1 MIMNKENGRLG
12 GKRLGLIASTFAL
25 CVGATGVAMAANVLQ
40 DVRYTSAPGGKVDI
54 TLQFAEPVGKVQA
67 FTTDTPPR
75 IAIDLPDTSN
85 ALKQRRVA
93 VGSGATSAVTAAE
106 SGGRTRVVV
115 DLFRPA
121 GYTTRSDGN
130 LLVLTVDAGAQ
141 KNTASTAMANA
152 ADPLKRTASD
162 LAVSNVDFRR
172 GENGSGRVILRFNG
186 EGASADM
193 RTEGNQVFVDISNAQ
208 IPERLRR
215 QLDVTDFATPV
226 QSLEPRSNAG
236 GSRLVINTN
245 GPSDTM
251 AYQTGNEYVVEV
263 TPKNNPAANL
273 KAAGAV
279 TSGGEVKRYVGK
291 PVTFNFQ
298 DVPVR
303 TVLQLIAEE
312 SSLNVVASDTVSGNL
327 TLRLINVPWD
337 QALEII
343 LRAKSLDQRR
353 DGNVVWIAPQKEL
366 ADFEQ
371 ARADARIAMEVRA
384 ELKTEYI
391 PINYGTAEDIANLL
405 TEDAKTAE
413 SSSGGSNGKSA
424 DTGQRGFISPRGS
437 VSFDSRSNTL
447 LVSDTE
453 KNIEQIKELLKV
465 VDRPVDQVLIE
476 ARIVIANESFAR
488 ELGARFGISNPNT
501 NANST
506 SSISGNLGSNLSNI
520 TSINSTNLAN
530 ANALARWQHDVQA
543 AISRGTFPPARPD
556 LLVPTITRGLM
567 SDLAV
572 ANPAGSV
579 AYTILRGSS
588 MLDLELSALEEE
600 GRGSVLANPRV
611 ITSNQREAI
620 IRQGQQIGFVSA
632 STGAAGGQA
641 IATPAF
647 KDVVLELKV
656 TPTITSDGRVF
667 LTMNVK
673 KDDVLGFTLGVPSL
687 STREVSTA
695 VLVGDGQTVVV
706 GGVYEFSSREDMK
719 RVPFFGDL
727 PVLGNLFRN
736 KGKKTEK
743 AELLIFVTPR
753 VLQVAG
759 GRQG

>member
-1 MIMNKENGRLG
+1 MTMNKENGRLG

-121 GYTTRSDGN
+121 GYTTRSAGN

-141 KNTASTAMANA
+141 KNSASTAMANA
-152 ADPLKRTASD
+152 ADPLKHVASD

-366 ADFEQ
+366 ADYEQ
-371 ARADARIAMEVRA
+371 ARADARIALETRA
-384 ELKTEYI
+384 ELKSEYI
-391 PINYGTAEDIANLL
+391 AINYGTAEEIANLL
-405 TEDAKTAE
+405 TEDAKTGQ
-413 SSSGGSNGKSA
+413 STGGGGA
-424 DTGQRGFISPRGS
+424 AAGGAAGGGQRGFISQRGS
-437 VSFDSRSNTL
+437 VSFDSRTNTL

-453 KNIEQIKELLKV
+453 KNIEQIKELLKT

-476 ARIVIANESFAR
+476 ARIVVASESFAR
-488 ELGARFGISNPNT
+488 ELGARFGISNPNE

-506 SSISGNLGSNLSNI
+506 SNISGNLESNLSTIN
-520 TSINSTNLAN
+520 SINSTNLAN
-530 ANALARWQHDVQA
+530 FNALRQWQA
-543 AISRGTFPPARPD
+543 AAAAAAAAGTAAPAPPN
-556 LLVPTITRGLM
+556 LLTSTITRGLL

-572 ANPAGSV
+572 TNPAGSV

-611 ITSNQREAI
+611 ITSNQREAVI
-620 IRQGQQIGFVSA
+620 KQGQEIGYITP
-632 STGAAGGQA
+632 STGTGGGQA
-641 IATPAF
+641 LSTPAF
-647 KDVVLELKV
+647 KDALLELKV
-656 TPTITSDGRVF
+656 TPTITQDGRVA
-667 LTMNVK
+667 LVLNVK
-673 KDDVLGFTLGVPSL
+673 KDDVLNFTNGVPSL
-687 STREVSTA
+687 AKREISTS
-695 VLVGDGQTVVV
+695 VLIDNGQTVVI
-706 GGVYEFSSREDMK
+706 GGVYEFSSREDVK

-727 PVLGNLFRN
+727 PVMGNLFRK
-736 KGKKTEK
+736 KGRTTDK

-753 VLQVAG
+753 VLRVAG
-759 GRQG
+759 RQ